1 MADTMPVSRESL
13 GRGHEVQDVPP
24 RWVAVAWAGLVLFI
38 ILTGAGVYGYIH
50 LHGNLSVRPA
60 STAIERTQVTPPE
73 PRLVVHPDEP
83 ASKLNGGAEKEL
95 GSYGWNDR
103 SRGIAHIPIDEAMKL
118 LVRRG
123 WPSKEK

>member
-1 MADTMPVSRESL
+1 MADTAPVSRESL
-13 GRGHEVQDVPP
+13 GRGYEVQDVPP

-50 LHGNLSVRPA
+50 LHRNLSVQPV
-60 STAIERTQVTPPE
+60 STVIERMQVTPPE

-95 GSYGWNDR
+95 GSYGWIDR
-103 SRGIAHIPIDEAMKL
+103 SRGIAHIPIEEAMKL

>member
-1 MADTMPVSRESL
+1 MAETMPVSRESL

-24 RWVAVAWAGLVLFI
+24 RWVAAAWVGLVLFI
-38 ILTGAGVYGYIH
+38 ILTGAGVFGYMH
-50 LHGNLSVRPA
+50 LHKELAVRPP

-83 ASKLNGGAEKEL
+83 ASTLNGGAEKEL
-95 GSYGWNDR
+95 GSYGWIDR
-103 SRGIAHIPIDEAMKL
+103 SRGIAHIPIEEAMQL

-123 WPSKEK
+123 WPSKEE